1 MTLPRRVVR
10 LLDPPELTPRQLAQR
25 RYQKSLKGKAA
36 ARRHQRKRRQ
46 DAAFRA
52 AEVLRVRAWEAA
64 NPVQRRVYKRTWDR
78 MRKLRLEQPHRQ
90 GGVITSKSED

>member
-1 MTLPRRVVR
+1 MIARRVVR

-25 RYQKSLKGKAA
+25 RYQKSPKGRAA

-52 AEVLRVRAWEAA
+52 AETARVMAYERA
-64 NPVQRRVYKRTWDR
+64 NRHVRRVYKRIWQQAR
-78 MRKLRLEQPHRQ
+78 ARQESRQ
-90 GGVITSKSED
+90 GGV

>member
-1 MTLPRRVVR
+1 MNLPRRIVR
-10 LLDPPELTPRQLAQR
+10 LLDPPEGR
-25 RYQKSLKGKAA
+25 AA

-64 NPVQRRVYKRTWDR
+64 NPVRRRVYKRTWDQA
-78 MRKLRLEQPHRQ
+78 RKRAEYRQ
-90 GGVITSKSED
+90 GDSQ

>member
-1 MTLPRRVVR
+1 MNLPRRIVR

-25 RYQKSLKGKAA
+25 RYQQSPKGRAA

-64 NPVQRRVYKRTWDR
+64 NPVRRRVYKRTWDQA
-78 MRKLRLEQPHRQ
+78 RKRAEYRQ
-90 GGVITSKSED
+90 DTLSEGT